1 MYKVFVKEY
10 PIILT
15 DSKNNLNHIIIIPF
29 ESVEIEK
36 MVSLLEQD
44 LMKEIYLYHP
54 DLELMWT
61 KFQSYFKVIE
71 AAGGLVKNE
80 FDEVLMIYRFDK
92 WDLPKGKIDKR
103 ETRETTA
110 LREVKE
116 ECNVKN
122 LEIVK
127 PLSTT
132 YHIYSENENERVLKI
147 SHWFEMKS
155 TSAENLIPQKEEGIT
170 IVKYIDKNM
179 RNEILCNTY
188 TNIKILFDEVQFK
201 Q

>member
-1 MYKVFVKEY
+1 MYKVFVKEN

-15 DSKNNLNHIIIIPF
+15 DSKLNLNGMIMIPF
-29 ESVEIEK
+29 ESFEIEK
-36 MVSLLEQD
+36 IISFLNQD
-44 LMKEIYLYHP
+44 LLKGICLYHP
-54 DLELMWT
+54 DLEWMWS

-80 FDEVLMIYRFDK
+80 DDEVLMIYRFDK
-92 WDLPKGKIDKR
+92 WDLPKGKIEYG
-103 ETRETTA
+103 ETREMTA
-110 LREVKE
+110 LREVEE

-132 YHIYSENENERVLKI
+132 YHIYADGKNGNILKI
-147 SHWFEMKS
+147 SHWFEMKNL
-155 TSAENLIPQKEEGIT
+155 TIEKLIPQKEEGISD
-170 IVKYIDKNM
+170 VKYIDKNYLKD
-179 RNEILCNTY
+179 ILECTY

-201 Q
+201 